1 MLCLWC
7 RLATTALIQPLAW
20 ELPYAAGAALKG
32 PKRKKERK
40 KKEMIRKQS
49 AKTMQTDDK
58 LELQLSPGR
67 TGFLKI
73 KDMFKEPLESLSV
86 S

>member
-1 MLCLWC
+1 
-7 RLATTALIQPLAW
+7 
-20 ELPYAAGAALKG
+20 
-32 PKRKKERK
+32 
-40 KKEMIRKQS
+40 MIRKQS

-73 KDMFKEPLESLSV
+73 RDMFKEPLESLSV
-86 S
+86 SWRLEVQLQLKMY

>member
-1 MLCLWC
+1 
-7 RLATTALIQPLAW
+7 
-20 ELPYAAGAALKG
+20 
-32 PKRKKERK
+32 
-40 KKEMIRKQS
+40 MIRKQS

-73 KDMFKEPLESLSV
+73 RDMFKEPLESLSV